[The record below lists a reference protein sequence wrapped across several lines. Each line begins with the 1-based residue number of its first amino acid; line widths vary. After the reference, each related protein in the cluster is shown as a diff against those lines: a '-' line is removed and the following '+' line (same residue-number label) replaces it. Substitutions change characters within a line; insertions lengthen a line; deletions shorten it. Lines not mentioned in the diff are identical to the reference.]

1 MTTSELQ
8 LRTEL
13 DLLKEKYRTLSK
25 LWEPKS
31 KHRTHLKISKM
42 IDEVLLKIER
52 VEKMLENL

>member
-13 DLLKEKYRTLSK
+13 DLLKERYRTLSE

-31 KHRTHLKISKM
+31 KHHTHLKISKM
-42 IDEVLLKIER
+42 IDEVLVKIER